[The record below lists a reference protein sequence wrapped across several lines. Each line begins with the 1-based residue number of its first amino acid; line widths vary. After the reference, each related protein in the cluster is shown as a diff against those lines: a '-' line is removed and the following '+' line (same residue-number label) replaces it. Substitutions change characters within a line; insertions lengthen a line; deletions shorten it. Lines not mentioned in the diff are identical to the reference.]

1 MMSHS
6 VNTFLEGIMGRW
18 EPNAEQR
25 FLVAAIELFKE
36 VGFEGTTVA
45 AIAQRAGLTA
55 RTFFRYFTDKREVLF
70 KGSEQLQQTM
80 VEALA
85 QAPADASAI
94 DAVAAALATA
104 GEFFTAE
111 RRPYARVRHAV
122 IAANPELH
130 ERELIKLATLSG
142 ALANALRLRGVQE
155 PDASLVAEAG
165 IAVFR
170 VAFGQWIADA
180 EDRAYGEIVSE
191 ALVRLRTLTSL

>member
-45 AIAQRAGLTA
+45 AIAQRAGLTP

-80 VEALA
+80 VEAAA

-142 ALANALRLRGVQE
+142 ALADALRLRGVQE

-180 EDRAYGEIVSE
+180 DEREYGEIVSE
-191 ALVRLRTLTSL
+191 SLVRLRRLTSL

>member
-45 AIAQRAGLTA
+45 AIAQRAGLTP

-142 ALANALRLRGVQE
+142 ALADALRLRGVQE
-155 PDASLVAEAG
+155 ADASLVAEAG

-180 EDRAYGEIVSE
+180 DEREYGEIVSE
-191 ALVRLRTLTSL
+191 SLVRLRRLTSL

>member
-142 ALANALRLRGVQE
+142 ALADALRLRGVQE

-180 EDRAYGEIVSE
+180 EERAYGEIVSE
-191 ALVRLRTLTSL
+191 ALVRLRTLASL

>member
-1 MMSHS
+1 MSHS

-45 AIAQRAGLTA
+45 AIAQRAGLTP

-80 VEALA
+80 VEAAA

-142 ALANALRLRGVQE
+142 ALADALRLRGVQE

-180 EDRAYGEIVSE
+180 DEREYGEIVSE
-191 ALVRLRTLTSL
+191 SLVRLRRLTSL

>member
-155 PDASLVAEAG
+155 PDASLAAEAG

>member
-1 MMSHS
+1 VS
-6 VNTFLEGIMGRW
+6 TRFLEGIMGRW

-80 VEALA
+80 VDALA

-104 GEFFTAE
+104 GEFFTGE

-142 ALANALRLRGVQE
+142 ALADALRLPGVQE

-180 EDRAYGEIVSE
+180 EDRAYAEIVSE

>member
-80 VEALA
+80 VDALA

-142 ALANALRLRGVQE
+142 ALADALRLRGVQE

-180 EDRAYGEIVSE
+180 EERAYGEIVSE
-191 ALVRLRTLTSL
+191 ALVRLRTLASL

>member
-1 MMSHS
+1 
-6 VNTFLEGIMGRW
+6 MGRW

-80 VEALA
+80 VDALT

-104 GEFFTAE
+104 GDFFTAE

-130 ERELIKLATLSG
+130 ERELIKLATLSA
-142 ALANALRLRGVQE
+142 ALADAFRLRGVQE

-170 VAFGQWIADA
+170 VAFSQWIAEA
-180 EDRAYGEIVSE
+180 EERAYGEIVSE
-191 ALVRLRTLTSL
+191 ALVRLRTLASL

>member
-1 MMSHS
+1 MMSYS

-45 AIAQRAGLTA
+45 AIAQRAGLTP

-142 ALANALRLRGVQE
+142 ALADALRLRGVQE
-155 PDASLVAEAG
+155 ADASLVAEAG

-180 EDRAYGEIVSE
+180 DEREYGEIVSE
-191 ALVRLRTLTSL
+191 SLVRLRRLTSL

>member
-45 AIAQRAGLTA
+45 AIAQRAGLTP

>member
-1 MMSHS
+1 MSHS

-45 AIAQRAGLTA
+45 AIAQRAGLTP

-142 ALANALRLRGVQE
+142 ALADALRLRGVQE
-155 PDASLVAEAG
+155 ADASLVAEAG

-180 EDRAYGEIVSE
+180 DEREYGEIVSE
-191 ALVRLRTLTSL
+191 SLVRLRRLTSL

>member
-1 MMSHS
+1 MSHS

-80 VEALA
+80 VDALA

-142 ALANALRLRGVQE
+142 ALADALRLRGVQE

-180 EDRAYGEIVSE
+180 EERAYGEIVSE
-191 ALVRLRTLTSL
+191 ALVRLRTLASL

>member
-45 AIAQRAGLTA
+45 AIAQRAGLTP

-94 DAVAAALATA
+94 DALAAALATA

-142 ALANALRLRGVQE
+142 ALASALRLRGVQE

-180 EDRAYGEIVSE
+180 DEREYGEIVSE

>member
-1 MMSHS
+1 MSHS

-45 AIAQRAGLTA
+45 AIAQRAGLTP

-80 VEALA
+80 VEAAA

-142 ALANALRLRGVQE
+142 ALADALRLRGVQE
-155 PDASLVAEAG
+155 ADASLVAEAG

-180 EDRAYGEIVSE
+180 DEREYGEIVSE
-191 ALVRLRTLTSL
+191 SLVRLRRLTSL